1 MFHQTLWERCLHQ
14 RGYAEE
20 LSLTSDQVV
29 VHERCTR
36 LVGLDRWTGSLRWDV
51 SVGTY
56 PRAVVTVGDRCL
68 VIAQNSD
75 QLSCLDVRTGALLWN
90 SELPRWSGHVV
101 TMADTV
107 LVGGWRGYTPL
118 MAFDLRAGA
127 RRWDR
132 ADRFDTV
139 LPVPAGEGVLVGAA
153 GGTKIRLVDRCNG
166 EELSCWRLPGPLAG
180 SDDRPAF
187 TPVGA
192 DRFLVRCGQRSVVEI
207 RLSSTDVR
215 ELIRAEADLVSTA
228 VEYTA
233 GVLWLRELR
242 GGYVAVDPA
251 DGHVL
256 WRVDVGQPLID
267 QVVWTGAG
275 FVVAS
280 SNGGLFLLDS
290 VGQVLKRA
298 SVARRIT
305 ALRDA
310 GAAELLVRTKGTLL
324 AVAVID

>member
-1 MFHQTLWERCLHQ
+1 MFHRTLWERRLHQ
-14 RGYAEE
+14 GGSAAKG

-56 PRAVVTVGDRCL
+56 PRAVVTAGDRCL

-75 QLSCLDVRTGALLWN
+75 QLSCLDVQTGALLWN

-101 TMADTV
+101 TTADTV

-118 MAFDLRAGA
+118 MAFDLQSGA
-127 RRWDR
+127 RRWDT
-132 ADRFDTV
+132 DRLDTV
-139 LPVPAGEGVLVGAA
+139 LPVPAGEGVLVGAP
-153 GGTKIRLVDRCNG
+153 GGTRIRLVDRCNG
-166 EELSCWRLPGPLAG
+166 EELSCWRLPEPLIS

-187 TPVGA
+187 TAVGA
-192 DRFLVRCGQRSVVEI
+192 DRFLVRCGQRSVVDI
-207 RLSSTDVR
+207 RLSSADVR

-242 GGYVAVDPA
+242 GGYVAADPA

-256 WRVDVGQPLID
+256 WRVDIGQPLID
-267 QVVWTGAG
+267 RVVWAGAG

-298 SVARRIT
+298 AVARRIA
-305 ALRDA
+305 ALRSA
-310 GAAELLVRTKGTLL
+310 RSGELLVRTKGTLL
-324 AVAVID
+324 AVTVLD